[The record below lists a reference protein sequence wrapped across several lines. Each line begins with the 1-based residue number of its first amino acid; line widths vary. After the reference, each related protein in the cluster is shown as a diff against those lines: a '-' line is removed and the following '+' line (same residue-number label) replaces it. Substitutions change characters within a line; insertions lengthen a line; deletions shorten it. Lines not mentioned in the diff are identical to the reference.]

1 MTMKITG
8 YKLKELI
15 KRAEMVR
22 DTVASHFNGS
32 LHKFEG
38 DDKDGP
44 QDVVAKFRKAD
55 LALAQVQT
63 VQARYNLAVEV
74 EVLGEKMSLME
85 AVKRVGGAGRVEKM
99 WRSASGEKKDRY
111 SYRDDDL
118 TREAGQIRAK
128 RTINKSQTLEL
139 AQEAAKIAGSLRAA
153 IAEGNSVE
161 VELDVSLP
169 DF

>member
-1 MTMKITG
+1 MKITG
-8 YKLKELI
+8 YKLKETI

-38 DDKDGP
+38 DEKDGP
-44 QDVVAKFRKAD
+44 QDVVQKFRKAD
-55 LALAQVQT
+55 LALAKVQT
-63 VQARYNLAVEV
+63 IQAQYNLAVEV
-74 EVLGEKMSLME
+74 EVLGEKMTLME

-99 WRSASGEKKDRY
+99 WRSASGEKRDRY
-111 SYRDDDL
+111 SYRDDDI
-118 TREAGQIRAK
+118 TRDKDQIRAQP
-128 RTINKSQTLEL
+128 TINKSQALEL
-139 AQEAAKIAGSLRAA
+139 AQEAAKLAGALRAA
-153 IAEGNSVE
+153 IADGNSVA

>member
-1 MTMKITG
+1 MKITG

-22 DTVASHFNGS
+22 DTVASHFDGS
-32 LHKFEG
+32 LHSFG
-38 DDKDGP
+38 DFRDEEDNP
-44 QDVVAKFRKAD
+44 QEIVEKFRRAD

-63 VQARYNLAVEV
+63 IQARYNLAVEV
-74 EVLGEKMSLME
+74 QVLDEKMTLLE

-99 WRSASGEKKDRY
+99 WRSASGEKRDRF
-111 SYRDDDL
+111 SYGDGL
-118 TREAGQIRAK
+118 TRDKDSVQAR
-128 RTINKSQTLEL
+128 RTIPKSQALDL
-139 AQEAAKIAGSLRAA
+139 AQDAAKVAGALRAA
-153 IAEGNSVE
+153 MAEGNSVV